1 MNMDNPLLAAIIGAV
16 IAGVI
21 ALISVYI
28 TSRQSLKNSSKLEE
42 QKIIRQK
49 REEAYLAC
57 ERCRNSIASQELTL
71 LKFVANAKH
80 VPGNKFEPNNVHPHN
95 QLRMLIF
102 LYIPG
107 LKKDM
112 EELDKIASSFQ
123 KYYSY
128 YAQAEIF
135 LKYSPE
141 EKTKFI
147 NNASSLAKGMY
158 ETIEIIKQKL
168 IVK

>member
-1 MNMDNPLLAAIIGAV
+1 MNMDSTLLGAMIGAV
-16 IAGVI
+16 IAI
-21 ALISVYI
+21 ISVYI
-28 TSRQSLKNSSKLEE
+28 TARQTLKNSSKLEE

-57 ERCRNSIASQELTL
+57 ERCRNSIASQELII

-80 VPGNKFEPNNVHPHN
+80 VPGNRFEPNNVHPHN

-102 LYIPG
+102 LYIPE

-123 KYYSY
+123 KYYSFY
-128 YAQAEIF
+128 VQAEIF
-135 LKYSPE
+135 LKYSLD
-141 EKTKFI
+141 EKNQFI
-147 NNASSLAKGMY
+147 NKASALAKGMY

>member
-1 MNMDNPLLAAIIGAV
+1 MNMDSTLVGAMIGAV
-16 IAGVI
+16 IAI
-21 ALISVYI
+21 ISVYI
-28 TSRQSLKNSSKLEE
+28 TARQTLKNSSKLEE

-57 ERCRNSIASQELTL
+57 ERCRNSIASQELTI

-102 LYIPG
+102 LYIPE
-107 LKKDM
+107 LKQDM
-112 EELDKIASSFQ
+112 EELDKLALSFQ
-123 KYYSY
+123 RYYSFY
-128 YAQAEIF
+128 VQAEIF
-135 LKYSPE
+135 LKYTPE
-141 EKTKFI
+141 EKNKFI
-147 NNASSLAKGMY
+147 DNASSIAKKMY
-158 ETIEIIKQKL
+158 ETIEVIKQKL